1 MFIVQISIWYKFLY
15 ILRRKLD
22 IAKYIYCEMGQFLEI
37 YKFLQ
42 FSRILNENSVES
54 KNTKLTDI
62 SII

>member
-22 IAKYIYCEMGQFLEI
+22 IAKYIYCEMGQF
-37 YKFLQ
+37 
-42 FSRILNENSVES
+42 SRILNENSVES